1 MVIVF
6 KMKDLIMSNFGK
18 TPMPSLLKSVSC
30 VTFFSESL
38 EPIFIFPRPLDE
50 QEYWKT
56 WMPLKILCFGRKK
69 EPEEIDKQKKYA
81 QWTRW
86 KLFVFTTEAAEV
98 KRAGGNEKIARF
110 DRSVRSSVKWNIL
123 EQGFNRARLCFL
135 CFTHS
140 FNDLICYLSDLF
152 LPNGCR
158 KFCENKANRVEKHDH
173 FSLHKNCFVIIYS
186 AHL

>member
-6 KMKDLIMSNFGK
+6 KMKGLIMSNFGK

-69 EPEEIDKQKKYA
+69 EPEEIDKQKNTLSERAEGYFFYQRSCRSEASRRKWESSKIWSQHSIERKMKYS
-81 QWTRW
+81 WTRVRW
-86 KLFVFTTEAAEV
+86 SPFMSLLLNALLERLDMLSGWPLSA
-98 KRAGGNEKIARF
+98 KR
-110 DRSVRSSVKWNIL
+110 V
-123 EQGFNRARLCFL
+123 
-135 CFTHS
+135 
-140 FNDLICYLSDLF
+140 
-152 LPNGCR
+152 
-158 KFCENKANRVEKHDH
+158 
-173 FSLHKNCFVIIYS
+173 
-186 AHL
+186 